1 MKTDAQS
8 LHNQT
13 NFDLQLKLDN
23 MTAAFQLLAEEYNEA
38 IRLLDISII
47 ALEELTITIVEGAR

>member
-1 MKTDAQS
+1 MKKDAQS

-13 NFDLQLKLDN
+13 NFDLQLELDN
-23 MTAAFQLLAEEYNEA
+23 MTAAFQLLTEQYNEA

-47 ALEELTITIVEGAR
+47 ALEELTITIVEGAP